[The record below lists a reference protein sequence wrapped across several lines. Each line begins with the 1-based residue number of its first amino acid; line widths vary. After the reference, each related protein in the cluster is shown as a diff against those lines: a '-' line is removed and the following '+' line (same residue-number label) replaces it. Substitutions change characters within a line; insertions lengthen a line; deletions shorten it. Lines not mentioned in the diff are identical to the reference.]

1 MSGNISRQ
9 LVWHKA
15 PVRAAGGV
23 VSAQNQK
30 SADIGARVLAAGGNA
45 IDAAAATAFA
55 NAAVE
60 PWMSGIG
67 GIGFMM
73 VWDARQKRGHV
84 IDFGPLSAAGLD
96 VKDYPLTGR
105 MAEDLFGWPEVVEN
119 RNITGYKAIA
129 IPGQPEGIRAA
140 LEKFG
145 TWKLAKLI
153 EPAIGLA
160 EEGLEA
166 DWYATVV
173 IASQAA
179 NLLKFPASRAW
190 FLPNGLPP
198 VADWSGTYP
207 RLKNP
212 ALAATLKRL
221 AEAGVRDYYE
231 GEIAKKLV
239 ADLSAGGSAIR
250 MSDLA
255 NFTARFHAPLEI
267 KRGSRT
273 LMVPPGLTAGPSLRD
288 AFQVLDKQPKAAALD
303 ARAFV
308 AYADALSA
316 AYETRLAGMGDETKD
331 GCTTHL
337 SVIDKD
343 GNMVALTQTLLSL
356 FGSRVVLPETGVLL
370 NNGINWF
377 DPAPGKPNSIGP
389 SKRPLSN
396 MLPTLGLKDGSPW
409 LALGAS
415 GGRRILPAIFQ
426 LISYM
431 SDHGLPPEDAWHR
444 PRIDVSKPGD
454 VAVEPLIEPAVR
466 AALEKRFNVSERPR
480 VPYPLGYACP
490 VGVVNEGASRL
501 GITEV
506 SQPWAGS
513 SAG

>member
-9 LVWHKA
+9 LVWRKT
-15 PVRAAGGV
+15 PVRSAGGV

-30 SADIGARVLAAGGNA
+30 SADVGARVLAAGGNA

-73 VWDARQKRGHV
+73 VWDARNKRSHV
-84 IDFGPLSAAGLD
+84 VDFGPLSAAGLD

-140 LEKFG
+140 VEKFG
-145 TWKLAKLI
+145 TWEWRKLI
-153 EPAIGLA
+153 EPAVGLA
-160 EEGLEA
+160 QEGLEA
-166 DWYATVV
+166 DWYTTVIVAT
-173 IASQAA
+173 QAA
-179 NLLKFPASRAW
+179 NLAKFPASRGW

-198 VADWSGTYP
+198 VPDWAGTYP

-212 ALAATLKRL
+212 ALAATLQRL
-221 AEAGVRDYYE
+221 AEAGARDYYD
-231 GEIAKKLV
+231 GALAKKLV

-250 MSDLA
+250 ENDLK
-255 NFTARFHAPLEI
+255 NFKARFHDPLEI
-267 KRGSRT
+267 RRGDRT
-273 LMVPPGLTAGPSLRD
+273 ILVPGGLTAGPSLRD
-288 AFQVLDKQPKAAALD
+288 AFQLLDKQAKSAALD
-303 ARAFV
+303 AKAFV

-337 SVIDKD
+337 SVIDKH

-356 FGSRVVLPETGVLL
+356 FGSRVVLPETGVLC

-389 SKRPLSN
+389 GKRPLCN
-396 MLPTLGLKDGSPW
+396 MLPTLGLKGGEPW

-415 GGRRILPAIFQ
+415 GGRRILPAVFQ

-431 SDHGLPPEDAWHR
+431 SDYGLSAEDAWHR

-454 VAVEPLIEPAVR
+454 VAVDPLIEPEVR
-466 AALEKRFNVSERPR
+466 AALTKRFNVTERAR
-480 VPYPLGYACP
+480 QPYPLGYACP
-490 VGVVNEGASRL
+490 VGVAIEGGSRV
-501 GITEV
+501 GMTEI

-513 SAG
+513 AAG